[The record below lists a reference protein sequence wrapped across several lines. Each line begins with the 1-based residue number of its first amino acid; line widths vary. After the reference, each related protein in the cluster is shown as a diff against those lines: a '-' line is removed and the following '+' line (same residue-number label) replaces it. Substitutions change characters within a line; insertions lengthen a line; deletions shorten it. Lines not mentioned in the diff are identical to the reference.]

1 MQEVRPCLPAYLCAY
16 GCLAN
21 GDGVDCSTKEDA
33 KRYFEVSIY
42 RKHIGRG
49 LAALYLAWAAHCQS
63 MGLVEDAVKALQ
75 LVRLPHHRRRHCRH
89 CRRCH

>member
-1 MQEVRPCLPAYLCAY
+1 VCLS
-16 GCLAN
+16 N

-33 KRYFEVSIY
+33 KRYFEVGIY
-42 RKHIGRG
+42 RKQIGRG

-75 LVRLPHHRRRHCRH
+75 LVRLPRHLHLHRR